1 MTEQDYDDITILK
14 HATEDILRYVKQ
26 LVVDAQPYEL
36 ESEEIIEK
44 AKLLLRIGEIISEI
58 IENGK
63 HLPYGEEREDGT
75 DRAD

>member
-44 AKLLLRIGEIISEI
+44 AKLLLRIGELISEI
-58 IENGK
+58 VENGK
-63 HLPYGEEREDGT
+63 HLPYGEKQE
-75 DRAD
+75 

>member
-1 MTEQDYDDITILK
+1 MTPQDYDDIVILK

-44 AKLLLRIGEIISEI
+44 AKLLLRIGELISEI
-58 IENGK
+58 VENGK
-63 HLPYGEEREDGT
+63 HLPSTNEEEEV
-75 DRAD
+75 

>member
-1 MTEQDYDDITILK
+1 MTEQDYDDIEILK
-14 HATEDILRYVKQ
+14 HAAKDILRYVKQ

-58 IENGK
+58 RDNGK
-63 HLPYGEEREDGT
+63 HLPCGEE
-75 DRAD
+75 

>member
-14 HATEDILRYVKQ
+14 HAAEDILRYVKQ

-36 ESEEIIEK
+36 ESKEIIEK
-44 AKLLLRIGEIISEI
+44 GKLLARIGEIISEI

-63 HLPYGEEREDGT
+63 HLPSTNEEE
-75 DRAD
+75 

>member
-14 HATEDILRYVKQ
+14 HAAEDILRYVKQ

-63 HLPYGEEREDGT
+63 HLPSTNEEE
-75 DRAD
+75 

>member
-14 HATEDILRYVKQ
+14 HAAEDILRYVKQ

-58 IENGK
+58 RDNGK
-63 HLPYGEEREDGT
+63 HLPYGEEQE
-75 DRAD
+75 

>member
-1 MTEQDYDDITILK
+1 MTEQDYDDIVILK

-36 ESEEIIEK
+36 ESEELMEK
-44 AKLLLRIGEIISEI
+44 GKLLARIGEIISEI

-63 HLPYGEEREDGT
+63 HLPSREEEV
-75 DRAD
+75 

>member
-1 MTEQDYDDITILK
+1 MTEQDYDDIEILK
-14 HATEDILRYVKQ
+14 HAAEDILRYVKQ

-58 IENGK
+58 RDNGK
-63 HLPYGEEREDGT
+63 HLPYGEGEE
-75 DRAD
+75 

>member
-14 HATEDILRYVKQ
+14 HAAEDILRYVKQ

-58 IENGK
+58 LENGK
-63 HLPYGEEREDGT
+63 HLPGMEEEK
-75 DRAD
+75 

>member
-36 ESEEIIEK
+36 ESEELVEK
-44 AKLLLRIGEIISEI
+44 GKLLARIGEIVSEI

-63 HLPYGEEREDGT
+63 HLPHGEE
-75 DRAD
+75 

>member
-1 MTEQDYDDITILK
+1 MTEQDYDDIEILK
-14 HATEDILRYVKQ
+14 HAAEDILRYVKQ

-58 IENGK
+58 TENGK
-63 HLPYGEEREDGT
+63 HLPYGEEQD
-75 DRAD
+75 DD

>member
-14 HATEDILRYVKQ
+14 HAAEDILRYVKQ

-58 IENGK
+58 LENGK
-63 HLPYGEEREDGT
+63 HLPSTNEEE
-75 DRAD
+75 

>member
-1 MTEQDYDDITILK
+1 MTPQDYDDIVILK

-36 ESEEIIEK
+36 ESEELIEK
-44 AKLLLRIGEIISEI
+44 GKLLARIGEIISEI

-63 HLPYGEEREDGT
+63 HLPSREEEV
-75 DRAD
+75 